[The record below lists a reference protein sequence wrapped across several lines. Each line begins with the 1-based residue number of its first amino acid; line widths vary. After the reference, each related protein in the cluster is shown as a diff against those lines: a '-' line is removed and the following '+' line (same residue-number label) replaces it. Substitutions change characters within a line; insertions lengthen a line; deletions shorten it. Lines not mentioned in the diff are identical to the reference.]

1 MPTHYGSGGGAHAST
16 QQTGWK
22 KGDPQI
28 SYYQGNSFGHYQFLS
43 LEDIVNQFMIS
54 YVGEGKVIPSA
65 KKIDVAFHAHRAL
78 QELSFDT
85 LKSFKSQ
92 QIDLPPSL
100 VMPLPHD
107 YVNYTKLTAVDGAG
121 IKHPLYPTKHTSNP
135 FQIKQHS
142 TGEYFFGEL
151 GQYLDQTNLIQN
163 PDYSILG
170 AAWQVSNPGRSGA
183 WDSWEQTTGNP
194 PKFRISFVEDIIV
207 VNNEQL
213 QFKHLWQNGFG
224 VVGSS
229 RAYAAWQLLD
239 VSSENFVDLRAFAG
253 SGAQQTDS
261 SGTLLCDFGVIR
273 VGLTTV
279 NPDVGWL
286 NTHTT
291 PVLKS
296 AYASAPGGPNM
307 SPNFNTSNYD
317 VIAPSGSPAYLEW
330 SDGTSS
336 QKEILEIDVSNIDQ
350 VWVYVQSFSPWTS
363 DAITTLDT
371 YDHDNDPA
379 TPNIPFPNF
388 GSLVQPT
395 PLTSTN
401 NTHQVNFVDLVEV
414 VTEGQNPNLSENST
428 DKNSTTWNKYKSHNP
443 SENDVQ
449 DYRDY
454 ENHIYWPNEGE
465 RYGIDPAHAQ
475 TNGSFY
481 IDDRVGRIHFSS
493 NISGKTVILDYISD
507 SLGTDQETTVHK
519 FAEEAMYKSIAY
531 AIVSS
536 SAFGQQFVPRF
547 KKERFAA
554 VRQAKLRLSNIKLE
568 EITQILRGKSKHI
581 KH

>member
-1 MPTHYGSGGGAHAST
+1 MPTHYGSSGAGHHNN
-16 QQTGWK
+16 QRVNWK
-22 KGDPQI
+22 KGDPQRP
-28 SYYQGNSFGHYQFLS
+28 YYQAGSFGSYQFLS
-43 LEDIVNQFMIS
+43 LEDIINQFMIS
-54 YVGEGKVIPSA
+54 YVGEGKIIPNA
-65 KKIDVAFHAHRAL
+65 KKLDIAFHAHRAL

-100 VMPLPHD
+100 TMALPHD

-135 FQIKQHS
+135 FQIKQHDS
-142 TGEYFFGEL
+142 GEYYFGEL
-151 GQYLDQTNLIQN
+151 GQLSGATNIVQN
-163 PDYSILG
+163 SDYSSLG
-170 AAWQVSNPGRSGA
+170 AAWTTSNAGRSSA
-183 WDSWEQTTGNP
+183 WSGWDLNNAGIY
-194 PKFRISFVEDIIV
+194 RIVWVEDIIQ
-207 VNNEQL
+207 VNNNQL
-213 QFKHLWQNGFG
+213 QFKHLWNNGFG
-224 VVGSS
+224 VTGSS
-229 RAYAAWQLLD
+229 RAYAAWQPLNIAN
-239 VSSENFVDLRAFAG
+239 ERFVDLRAVAG
-253 SGAQQTDS
+253 SAAQQTDAVT
-261 SGTLLCDFGVIR
+261 GNLLCDFGVIR
-273 VGLTTV
+273 VGLTTID
-279 NPDVGWL
+279 PTVGWP
-286 NTHTT
+286 NTHTN
-291 PVLKS
+291 PQVKS

-317 VIAPSGSPAYLEW
+317 VLDQNGNPAYLEW

-336 QKEILEIDVSNIDQ
+336 QKEILEIDISQYDQ
-350 VWVYVQSFSPWTS
+350 VWVYVQSFAPWTS

-371 YDHDNDPA
+371 YDHDSDPA
-379 TPNIPFPNF
+379 TPNITFPNY
-388 GSLVQPT
+388 GSTVQPT
-395 PLTSTN
+395 PITSAN
-401 NTHQVNFVDLVEV
+401 NTHQVNFIDLVEV
-414 VTEGQNPNLSENST
+414 VTEGEFDDLTENST
-428 DKNSTTWNKYKSHNP
+428 DKNSTTWNNYKSHNP

-465 RYGIDPAHAQ
+465 RYGIDPVHAQ

-507 SLGTDQETTVHK
+507 SLGTDEETMVHK

-531 AIVSS
+531 AVVSA